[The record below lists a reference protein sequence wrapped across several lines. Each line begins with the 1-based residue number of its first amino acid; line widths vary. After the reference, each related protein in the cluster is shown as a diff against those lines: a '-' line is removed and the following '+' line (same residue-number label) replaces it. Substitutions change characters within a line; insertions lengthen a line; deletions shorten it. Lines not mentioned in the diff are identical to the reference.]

1 MKENK
6 VDLKHFCD
14 DNKIKKYVGIV
25 RNDLRKRPSKKN
37 CEFQQII
44 ERFAKL

>member
-14 DNKIKKYVGIV
+14 DNKIKV
-25 RNDLRKRPSKKN
+25 RNDLRKRQSKKIVKK
-37 CEFQQII
+37 II